1 MRGQQSSLGINLTGF
16 VQGRGIRP
24 AVAELAGTL
33 QLSGAVWNTSHGVS
47 IHVMGTDVAV
57 GEFLNRLDELLE
69 EFGECQRH
77 SVVDLPE
84 TAVTDFQIL
93 PASEARRA
101 VGAEQIPPSSTV
113 PVNPSVMS
121 ALVPPDTVICAACL
135 NELTDPMDR
144 RYGWAMNGCRTCG
157 PRYSILQS
165 MPWERNLTA
174 MVEWP
179 ICMRCA
185 SEYHGTGGS
194 RGHSQA
200 ISCPD
205 CGPQVQHL
213 LPNQPWKGLA
223 DYLRAGQLLL
233 LKGIGGYQLLCDAA
247 NELAV
252 QKIRSLKQRP
262 SKPLAVMV
270 PSESWLD
277 STVTEPERCLLKSRD
292 NSILILR
299 GTAGLSLA
307 DSVTAGMA
315 TVGVLLP
322 SSGLHFLLLQELHGP
337 MVVTSA
343 NDESDP
349 IIFRDEEVQGLL
361 QNADIHLLSHQRQ
374 IIRPVDDSV
383 VRVINDEAVTIR
395 AGRGLT
401 PMSLPLS
408 CTQQILAL
416 GGQQKVSVS
425 LSNGWQAI
433 MGPHIGSM
441 ETLAGRQ
448 RFMEHVHDLL
458 TLYRMQPSL
467 IVHDAHPDYFTSHWA
482 GQQSCETMAVQHHH
496 AHVVTGMLEHNL
508 MDPVLGIAFDGSGY
522 GPDGTIWGGEF
533 LLADR
538 LIAQRAGCLRPFGL
552 VGGDN
557 AIQQPWRIA
566 VALLAD
572 TFPDMSVEELSS
584 LVCGHSQTAFSGRQ
598 HCTPADIRKVLTL
611 LRSGAAV
618 RSTSMGRLFDGIAC
632 LILGTMTADF
642 EGSPAMLLEDAG
654 WKSATSRAKSH
665 TVHSHLTGTSLRPFV
680 IQPSATGSGGL
691 RHADWRPVIRDLL
704 EARQEGVD
712 SRELAWLFHSAVAK
726 LVSEFAACVPDRVV
740 VLSGGCFQNRLLCEM
755 VMQDF
760 DRSARILKMPGRLP
774 PNDGGLSAGQ
784 LAVAVARLKDQE

>member
-1 MRGQQSSLGINLTGF
+1 MQCQHSSLGINLTGF

-57 GEFLNRLDELLE
+57 VEFLNRLDDLLG
-69 EFGECQRH
+69 EFGSCQRH
-77 SVVDLPE
+77 STVDMPVVNAE
-84 TAVTDFQIL
+84 GFRIL
-93 PASEARRA
+93 PASETSAA
-101 VGAEQIPPSSTV
+101 VGAEQTPRQSTV
-113 PVNPSVMS
+113 PGSLSVMS

-135 NELTDPMDR
+135 KELTDPMDR
-144 RYGWAMNGCRTCG
+144 RSGWAMNGCRACG
-157 PRYSILQS
+157 PRYSILQG
-165 MPWERNLTA
+165 MPWERNSTA
-174 MVEWP
+174 MAEWP
-179 ICMRCA
+179 ICMQCA
-185 SEYHGTGGS
+185 SEYHGTGRS

-200 ISCPD
+200 ISCPN

-213 LPNQPWKGLA
+213 FQHQPWKRLS
-223 DYLRAGQLLL
+223 DHLRTGQLLL

-252 QKIRSLKQRP
+252 RKIRSLKQRP

-270 PSESWLD
+270 PSEHWLD
-277 STVTEPERCLLKSRD
+277 STVSEIERRLLKSRD
-292 NSILILR
+292 NSIVVLK
-299 GTAGLSLA
+299 GTAGLHLA

-322 SSGLHFLLLQELHGP
+322 SSGMHFLLLQELMGP

-349 IIFRDEEVQGLL
+349 IIYRDEEVHGLL
-361 QNADIHLLSHQRQ
+361 QNTDIHLLSHQRQ
-374 IIRPVDDSV
+374 ILRPVDDSV
-383 VRVINDEAVTIR
+383 VRVIHDEPVTIR

-401 PMSLPLS
+401 PMSLPLH
-408 CTQQILAL
+408 CPQQILAV

-425 LSNGWQAI
+425 LCNGWQAI
-433 MGPHIGSM
+433 MGPHIGSL

-448 RFMEHVHDLL
+448 RFMEHVHDLM
-458 TLYRMQPSL
+458 TLYRMQPAL

-482 GQQSCETMAVQHHH
+482 GQQSCDTMAVQHHH

-508 MDPVLGIAFDGSGY
+508 TDPVLGIAFDGSGY

-538 LIAQRAGCLRPFGL
+538 LSAQRAGCLRPFGL
-552 VGGDN
+552 VGGDA
-557 AIQQPWRIA
+557 AIRQPWRIA

-572 TFPDMSVEELSS
+572 TFPDMSSEELST
-584 LVCGHSQTAFSGRQ
+584 LVCGHHHAAFSGRQ
-598 HCTPADIRKVLTL
+598 RDTRQDVRNVQAL
-611 LRSGAAV
+611 LRSGIAV
-618 RSTSMGRLFDGIAC
+618 QCTSMGRLFDGIAC
-632 LILGTMTADF
+632 LVLGTMTADF
-642 EGSPAMLLEDAG
+642 EGSPAMLLEDAA
-654 WKSATSRAKSH
+654 WNSATSPGQTHAVH
-665 TVHSHLTGTSLRPFV
+665 THSPRTSPPSFI
-680 IQPSATGSGGL
+680 IQNSAAGSGEL
-691 RHADWRPVIRDLL
+691 RHADWRPIIRYLVA
-704 EARQEGVD
+704 ARRSGVD
-712 SRELAWLFHSAVAK
+712 SCELAWLFHRAVAD
-726 LVSEFAACVPDRVV
+726 LVSGFAACVPDRVV

-755 VMQDF
+755 VLQDSGC
-760 DRSARILKMPGRLP
+760 SARTLKMPGRLP

-784 LAVAVARLKDQE
+784 LAIAVARLNDQG

>member
-57 GEFLNRLDELLE
+57 GEFLNRLDDLLG
-69 EFGECQRH
+69 EFGDCQRH
-77 SVVDLPE
+77 STVDIPVI
-84 TAVTDFQIL
+84 TAEGFRVL
-93 PASEARRA
+93 SASETSAA
-101 VGAEQIPPSSTV
+101 VGAEQILPGSTASFS
-113 PVNPSVMS
+113 PSVIS
-121 ALVPPDTVICAACL
+121 AQVPPDTVICAACL

-144 RYGWAMNGCRTCG
+144 RYGWPMNGCRACG
-157 PRYSILQS
+157 PRYSILQA
-165 MPWERNLTA
+165 MPWERKLTA
-174 MVEWP
+174 MAEWP
-179 ICMRCA
+179 VCMQCA
-185 SEYHGTGGS
+185 GEYHGTGGS

-213 LPNQPWKGLA
+213 ILNQPWKVLA
-223 DYLRAGQLLL
+223 DHLRAGQLLL

-247 NELAV
+247 HELAV

-262 SKPLAVMV
+262 SRPLAVMV

-277 STVTEPERCLLKSRD
+277 STVGEPERQLMKSRD
-292 NSILILR
+292 NSIVILQ

-322 SSGLHFLLLQELHGP
+322 SSGLHFLLLQELKGP
-337 MVVTSA
+337 IVVTSA
-343 NDESDP
+343 NEESEP
-349 IIFRDEEVQGLL
+349 IIYRDEEVHGLL
-361 QNADIHLLSHQRQ
+361 QNVDIRLLSHQRQ
-374 IIRPVDDSV
+374 ILRPVDDSV

-395 AGRGLT
+395 AARGRT
-401 PMSLPLS
+401 PMSLPLR
-408 CTQQILAL
+408 CPQQILAV

-425 LSNGWQAI
+425 LCNGWQAI
-433 MGPHIGSM
+433 MGPHIGSL

-458 TLYRMQPSL
+458 TLYRMQPTL

-482 GQQSCETMAVQHHH
+482 GQQACKTMAVQHHH

-533 LLADR
+533 LLTDR
-538 LIAQRAGCLRPFGL
+538 LSAQRAGCLRPFGL
-552 VGGDN
+552 VGGDA

-566 VALLAD
+566 LALLAD
-572 TFPDMSVEELSS
+572 TFPEMSAEELNS
-584 LVCGHSQTAFSGRQ
+584 LVCGHSQAAFSGRK
-598 HCTPADIRKVLTL
+598 HCTAADIRNLRTL
-611 LRSGAAV
+611 LRSGIAV

-632 LILGTMTADF
+632 LILGIMTSDF

-654 WKSATSRAKSH
+654 WRSATFHGPLHAVH
-665 TVHSHLTGTSLRPFV
+665 THSPSTSLPSFV
-680 IQPSATGSGGL
+680 IQESAAGAGGL
-691 RHADWRPVIRDLL
+691 RHADWRPVIRGLL

-712 SRELAWLFHSAVAK
+712 SRKLAWLFHRAVAD
-726 LVSEFAACVPDRVV
+726 LVSAFAACVPDRVV

-755 VMQDF
+755 VVQDF
-760 DRSARILKMPGRLP
+760 DCSARTLKMPGRLP

-784 LAVAVARLKDQE
+784 LAIAVARLNDQG